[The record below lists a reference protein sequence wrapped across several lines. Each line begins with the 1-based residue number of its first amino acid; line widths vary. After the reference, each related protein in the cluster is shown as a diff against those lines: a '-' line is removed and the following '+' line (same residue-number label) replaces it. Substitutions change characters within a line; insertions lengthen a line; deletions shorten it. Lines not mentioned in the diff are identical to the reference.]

1 MIYLFTTLFAL
12 GILIENIFNLDLVTS
27 LFIFLISIVVSFMI
41 WKENKKIAQIMLVV
55 SIALVLGILRMH
67 FVDNL
72 PDPKFSKSVGEKIS
86 FNAVIDSEGDER
98 DTSTRYVVKP
108 DGTKSKI
115 LLVAERFP
123 EYKYG
128 DKIKVSGK
136 LDLPENFETD
146 TGVEFD
152 YVSYL
157 RKDNIHFLIYR
168 PQLEKVGESSNP
180 FYKTVSVLYSFKH
193 ILISNISRVVPEP
206 NSSFLAGV
214 IFGEK
219 QSLGDKLLDDFKK
232 VGLIHVVV
240 LSGYNITIIA
250 YGILLFASY
259 FGKRNW
265 GFVSAIIIL
274 LFFALMVGLS
284 ATVVRAVVMALIAIL
299 ARFLG
304 RPSDALRALFIAG
317 FLMLFWN
324 PLTLTS
330 DPSFQLSFMAT
341 LGLILFSPII
351 YSFISQ
357 KITWIG
363 DKYELREI
371 VSSTF
376 AVQIFILP
384 LLIKM
389 SGQVS
394 IISFLVN
401 PLLLP
406 LIPLTMALGALTS
419 AFGLIPLI
427 GNFLSWPFGILSY
440 FVSEIII
447 RVVTFSA
454 SIPFASISVPS
465 LSISIVALWYLFYAF
480 LYYKLNKNQF
490 HGSKIPNI

>member
-12 GILIENIFNLDLVTS
+12 GILIEKIFNLGLVAS
-27 LFIFLISIVVSFMI
+27 LFLLLIFGIVSLII
-41 WKENKKIAQIMLVV
+41 WKENKKVAQIILVV
-55 SIALVLGILRMH
+55 SIALVLGILRMNFSH
-67 FVDNL
+67 NL
-72 PDPKFSKSVGEKIS
+72 PDLNLSKSVGEKIS
-86 FNAVIDSEGDER
+86 FNAVINSEGDER

-123 EYKYG
+123 EFKYG
-128 DKIKVSGK
+128 DKIKISGK
-136 LDLPENFETD
+136 LDLPENFESD

-152 YVSYL
+152 YISYL
-157 RKDNIHFLIYR
+157 SKDQIHFLIYR
-168 PQLEKVGESSNP
+168 PQIEKVGESSNL
-180 FYKTVSVLYSFKH
+180 FYKTISALYSFKQ

-219 QSLGDKLLDDFKK
+219 QSLGDKLLETFKK

-265 GFVSAIIIL
+265 GFVLSIIIL

-284 ATVVRAVVMALIAIL
+284 ATVVRAVIMALIAIL

-317 FLMLFWN
+317 FLMLLWN
-324 PLTLTS
+324 PLTLAS

-341 LGLILFSPII
+341 LGLILFSPIV
-351 YSFISQ
+351 YSFIS
-357 KITWIG
+357 KKFPWITERL
-363 DKYELREI
+363 ELREI

-394 IISFLVN
+394 LISFLVN

-406 LIPLTMALGALTS
+406 LIPLTMAFGALTS
-419 AFGLIPLI
+419 ALGLIPLFGFYI
-427 GNFLSWPFGILSY
+427 SWAFGILSY

-454 SIPFASISVPS
+454 SIPFASLSVSS
-465 LSISIVALWYLFYAF
+465 LSIYIVILWYLFYAF
-480 LYYKLNKNQF
+480 LYYKLNKN
-490 HGSKIPNI
+490 